1 MDTSPVRHIFL
12 KFAAPNSWRLWTYHA
27 QVWMPG
33 DAANSACGS
42 QKVGISTD
50 GRAPRNS
57 LESPQS
63 PSPEVTCPMRRLSI
77 QFVEQSLCLQKIRN
91 IETLSEPGINRLKS
105 VGLYQAE
112 HRVGGCE
119 PAEQSLCLAV
129 VGPCGRL
136 CRRIQSEVDAFPLKA
151 DLGFVGT

>member
-1 MDTSPVRHIFL
+1 MPGRCSLSSSCSTGVMPCEASVDTAPVRHTFL

-57 LESPQS
+57 LESPQT
-63 PSPEVTCPMRRLSI
+63 PAALAKRRMSAVDAVDGSSTGTRVPWMWALLRLPRFGGAI
-77 QFVEQSLCLQKIRN
+77 HADDHD
-91 IETLSEPGINRLKS
+91 NRVRHRQ
-105 VGLYQAE
+105 VGL
-112 HRVGGCE
+112 
-119 PAEQSLCLAV
+119 P
-129 VGPCGRL
+129 GPR
-136 CRRIQSEVDAFPLKA
+136 S
-151 DLGFVGT
+151 

>member
-1 MDTSPVRHIFL
+1 MDTSPVRHTFL

-57 LESPQS
+57 LES
-63 PSPEVTCPMRRLSI
+63 
-77 QFVEQSLCLQKIRN
+77 
-91 IETLSEPGINRLKS
+91 EPD
-105 VGLYQAE
+105 
-112 HRVGGCE
+112 
-119 PAEQSLCLAV
+119 PA
-129 VGPCGRL
+129 
-136 CRRIQSEVDAFPLKA
+136 CRRTFMS
-151 DLGFVGT
+151 LGVILIWTQPHKMMQP

>member
-1 MDTSPVRHIFL
+1 VDTSPVRHTFL

-91 IETLSEPGINRLKS
+91 IETLSEPGNINDRPPLGIVRVEAPRPWGSSPTAWELRLIMRKHSATFSLS
-105 VGLYQAE
+105 VK
-112 HRVGGCE
+112 C
-119 PAEQSLCLAV
+119 
-129 VGPCGRL
+129 
-136 CRRIQSEVDAFPLKA
+136 
-151 DLGFVGT
+151 

>member
-1 MDTSPVRHIFL
+1 MPGRCSLSSSCSTGVMPCEASVDTSPVCHTFL

-57 LESPQS
+57 LESPQTPAALAKRRMS
-63 PSPEVTCPMRRLSI
+63 AVGKTTNVRCWHETDLQPCP
-77 QFVEQSLCLQKIRN
+77 QF
-91 IETLSEPGINRLKS
+91 
-105 VGLYQAE
+105 
-112 HRVGGCE
+112 
-119 PAEQSLCLAV
+119 
-129 VGPCGRL
+129 GRY
-136 CRRIQSEVDAFPLKA
+136 R
-151 DLGFVGT
+151 G